1 MTYSNEL
8 MPSYSN
14 ELMPS
19 YSNEIFLAMV
29 YIYITVPWIYYL
41 MLEYTKSV
49 IFMYNYGMLNNPI
62 ILNLLP

>member
-14 ELMPS
+14 EIL
-19 YSNEIFLAMV
+19 LAMV
-29 YIYITVPWIYYL
+29 YIYITVPWVYYL
-41 MLEYTKSV
+41 MLEYTKTV
-49 IFMYNYGMLNNPI
+49 IFMYKYGMLNNPI